1 MSMAIDLAKK
11 VKADLVLATDPDS
24 DRIGVALP
32 DENGEYVLLNGNQ
45 TLVLLMTYQLTR

>member
-24 DRIGVALP
+24 DRIGVATA
-32 DENGEYVLLNGNQ
+32 NKKTAN
-45 TLVLLMTYQLTR
+45 TCC